1 MTNSSPW
8 WFDGPIDGLPSLPIK
23 TWVDFPW
30 QTGNVITRWFSMI
43 GGWESQ
49 EIDRSHKWAWF
60 CFTIAK
66 KMVPY
71 ESYGWHGWFRFHPVK
86 FDVHDDGWRLM
97 TATVPG
103 LSLKNQ
109 SGWRATKW
117 DRQSYRSWAGRID
130 MVSSTATSF
139 DFENAYSV
147 PVRREMVPSST

>member
-60 CFTIAK
+60 VLPSPK
-66 KMVPY
+66 KWCHM
-71 ESYGWHGWFRFHPVK
+71 SHMG
-86 FDVHDDGWRLM
+86 
-97 TATVPG
+97 
-103 LSLKNQ
+103 
-109 SGWRATKW
+109 
-117 DRQSYRSWAGRID
+117 D
-130 MVSSTATSF
+130 MGDLDSI
-139 DFENAYSV
+139 
-147 PVRREMVPSST
+147 P